1 MPLCLWALTCKQF
14 LLLIWHVTSV
24 IFSIIVFYLSILLS
38 AWNEFVGPLVPSFFL
53 NSSTSRVNE
62 GLVYFRGVM
71 SPSIHRLVHLMD
83 NQLILFVVLS

>member
-1 MPLCLWALTCKQF
+1 MPLCLWALTFKQF
-14 LLLIWHVTSV
+14 ILLIWHVTSV

-62 GLVYFRGVM
+62 GHVYFRGVM